1 MDIGIPVRRQ
11 QQYNTTRMGIH
22 NSLEQ
27 EFRNRQEIKY
37 NYLRWRQQ
45 VNMGLVEFVVG
56 GLDQHT

>member
-1 MDIGIPVRRQ
+1 
-11 QQYNTTRMGIH
+11 MGIH

>member
-1 MDIGIPVRRQ
+1 MGLGMQVRRQ

>member
-11 QQYNTTRMGIH
+11 QQYNTTRTDIH
-22 NSLEQ
+22 NSFEQ
-27 EFRNRQEIKY
+27 EFRNRREIEY

-56 GLDQHT
+56 GLDQYT